1 MPEQVAAVRLQC
13 LCHCHC
19 SVVPCMRTHRA
30 CTDTEQVAA
39 LYGARWFTSLEAVL
53 AAIDADPNPNQ
64 V

>member
-1 MPEQVAAVRLQC
+1 MPEQAAAVRLQC
-13 LCHCHC
+13 LCYCC
-19 SVVPCMRTHRA
+19 SVVPYMHTRRA

-39 LYGARWFTSLEAVL
+39 LYGARWFTSLEEVL